1 MDYLADPIGKLY
13 KRLLPSAI
21 GSMLT
26 ATVSSLL
33 DAIVLSFYLGPVML
47 SSVSIC
53 MPIYMVLNALA
64 LLLVSGG
71 VTLCAMY
78 MGKGDL
84 IESNRFFTV
93 SVISVVFVGLVLTL
107 VGNLFL
113 EDIIFLLGANDAV
126 WQSTLDYA
134 RILMKFMI
142 PLMLYCLMLLFVRFD
157 SEPALSLA
165 ATGVCAGSNLVMN
178 FVFIGFLDMGT
189 AGAALA
195 TCLAYTIATGVGF
208 THFLKK
214 KNTLRLIKG
223 SFTLTRLR
231 RILATGLPLSLSQFG
246 MAFTT
251 SVFNVQIMNIAGELY
266 VTVYAI
272 ITQISMCALAFYEG
286 IPQAAQ
292 PILAANFGAGV
303 RSRVRK
309 TLRIGLLL
317 EMIFTGACLILYCLG
332 AKIISGFFSITE
344 GELLVISVEGIR
356 IFALSLPFTGLNM
369 FGMYYLQS
377 RERVIPSAVI
387 SLLNGTVL
395 MILCLLG
402 LTVCFGA
409 DGIWW
414 TWFCAQ
420 ALTLIYTVWSVKREN
435 G

>member
-189 AGAALA
+189 TGAALA

-292 PILAANFGAGV
+292 PILAANFGAGD

-332 AKIISGFFSITE
+332 AKI
-344 GELLVISVEGIR
+344 R
-356 IFALSLPFTGLNM
+356 
-369 FGMYYLQS
+369 
-377 RERVIPSAVI
+377 
-387 SLLNGTVL
+387 
-395 MILCLLG
+395 
-402 LTVCFGA
+402 
-409 DGIWW
+409 
-414 TWFCAQ
+414 
-420 ALTLIYTVWSVKREN
+420 K
-435 G
+435 

>member
-1 MDYLADPIGKLY
+1 M
-13 KRLLPSAI
+13 
-21 GSMLT
+21 
-26 ATVSSLL
+26 
-33 DAIVLSFYLGPVML
+33 
-47 SSVSIC
+47 
-53 MPIYMVLNALA
+53 
-64 LLLVSGG
+64 
-71 VTLCAMY
+71 
-78 MGKGDL
+78 
-84 IESNRFFTV
+84 
-93 SVISVVFVGLVLTL
+93 VFVGLVLTL

-214 KNTLRLIKG
+214 ENTLRLIKG

-272 ITQISMCALAFYEG
+272 ITQLSMCALAFYEG

-292 PILAANFGAGV
+292 PILAANFGAGD

-332 AKIISGFFSITE
+332 AKIISGFFSISE

-435 G
+435 R

>member
-13 KRLLPSAI
+13 KKLLPSAI

-26 ATVSSLL
+26 ATVASLL

-64 LLLVSGG
+64 LLLVSCG

-214 KNTLRLIKG
+214 ENTLRLIKG

-251 SVFNVQIMNIAGELY
+251 SVD
-266 VTVYAI
+266 
-272 ITQISMCALAFYEG
+272 
-286 IPQAAQ
+286 
-292 PILAANFGAGV
+292 
-303 RSRVRK
+303 RK
-309 TLRIGLLL
+309 
-317 EMIFTGACLILYCLG
+317 
-332 AKIISGFFSITE
+332 
-344 GELLVISVEGIR
+344 SV
-356 IFALSLPFTGLNM
+356 
-369 FGMYYLQS
+369 
-377 RERVIPSAVI
+377 V
-387 SLLNGTVL
+387 
-395 MILCLLG
+395 
-402 LTVCFGA
+402 
-409 DGIWW
+409 
-414 TWFCAQ
+414 
-420 ALTLIYTVWSVKREN
+420 
-435 G
+435 